1 MEPLAAKHEG
11 RRPEVHGVKL
21 SLRVC
26 LGLFLCLQALGY
38 AQRGAGNADLGRTGS
53 ASSPHAFVGK
63 PVSIAELQQLL
74 KLDEKKRDSAAA
86 RELFGL
92 RLTER
97 LSRPRLGSLKAA
109 LPGPRAIEAL
119 VALADASAFLRPPE
133 AEIPAGPAPNLAEER
148 RIVALMVDYLGRTV
162 PKLPNFYATRTTAH
176 YDDTEEDENRP
187 GVSLYSGEPLHW
199 AGVSSATVIYS
210 NGKEVVDP
218 GPLKRKQ
225 PNLEEMGLVTTGTF
239 GPILATVV
247 GDASRSQMAFSH
259 WEQGNDGPVAVFR
272 VAVLKGKSHYL
283 VAYRSPSQTQATEQP
298 VAYHGE
304 VSIDPATGTIL
315 RVTVQADFEPDVE
328 IVRADIMVEYG
339 SVDIGAKSYICPVK
353 SVSLSQ
359 GRCRVVVKN
368 AIGFTSRLGPEITR
382 LNDVTFGNYH
392 VFRAEVRVLTG
403 DDPASDD
410 KP

>member
-1 MEPLAAKHEG
+1 
-11 RRPEVHGVKL
+11 
-21 SLRVC
+21 
-26 LGLFLCLQALGY
+26 
-38 AQRGAGNADLGRTGS
+38 
-53 ASSPHAFVGK
+53 
-63 PVSIAELQQLL
+63 VSIAELEQIIA
-74 KLDEKKRDSAAA
+74 LDEKKRDSAAA

-97 LSRPRLGSLKAA
+97 LSRTKLVAFSAA
-109 LPGPRAIEAL
+109 MHGARAREAL
-119 VALADASAFLRPPE
+119 VALADSSAFLNPPQTEITAE
-133 AEIPAGPAPNLAEER
+133 AAPAFTEER

-176 YDDTEEDENRP
+176 YDDTSENENMP
-187 GVSLYSGEPLHW
+187 GVSLFSGEPLHW
-199 AGVSSATVIYS
+199 GGVSSATVIYR

-225 PNLEEMGLVTTGTF
+225 PNPEEMGLVTTGTF

-247 GDASRSQMAFSH
+247 GDASRSQMVFSR
-259 WEQGNDGPVAVFR
+259 WEQGTDGPLAVFR
-272 VAVLKGKSHYL
+272 ISVPKEKSHYQ

-298 VAYHGE
+298 AAYHGE

-315 RVTVQADFEPDVE
+315 RVTVEADFEPGVE
-328 IVRADIMVEYG
+328 MVRADIMVEYG
-339 SVDIGAKSYICPVK
+339 QVEIGAKTYICPIR

-359 GRCRVVVKN
+359 GRGKVAVRS
-368 AIGFTSRLGPEITR
+368 AIGFTSRLGPEMTR

-392 VFRAEVRVLTG
+392 VFRTEMRVLTG
-403 DDPASDD
+403 DEPLQAE